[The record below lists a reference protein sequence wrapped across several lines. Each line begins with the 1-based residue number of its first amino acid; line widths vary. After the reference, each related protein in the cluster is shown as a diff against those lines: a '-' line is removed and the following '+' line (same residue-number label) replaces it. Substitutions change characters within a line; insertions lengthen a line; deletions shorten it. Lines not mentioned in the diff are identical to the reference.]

1 MLVASLPL
9 ASNACVSLKDL
20 AYLSPFLSD
29 FYPFKADII
38 DLEAEARP
46 SESVIVTTDIIA
58 VNILNY
64 LS

>member
-1 MLVASLPL
+1 V
-9 ASNACVSLKDL
+9 LKAE
-20 AYLSPFLSD
+20 AYLSPLTSD

-58 VNILNY
+58 ANIENY